1 MVPVVSFVGKS
12 KTGKTTL
19 LEGVIK
25 ELKQRGYRVGVI
37 KHAHHGFEMD
47 KPGTDSWRMAQAGS
61 DVVVV
66 SSPQR
71 AAVILQVNE
80 ELFLN
85 QMIPM
90 FSERVDIILTEG
102 YKQADTVKI
111 HVSNSGADHK
121 VPDVVDFLVSQINQ
135 SKSV

>member
-1 MVPVVSFVGKS
+1 MVPIVSFVGNSKS
-12 KTGKTTL
+12 GKTTL
-19 LEGVIK
+19 LESVIK

-66 SSPQR
+66 SSPHR
-71 AAVILQVNE
+71 AAVVLQVSE

-90 FSERVDIILTEG
+90 FSDRVDIVLTEG
-102 YKQADTVKI
+102 YKQADTVKV
-111 HVSNSGADHK
+111 HVSGSETANK
-121 VPDVVDFLVSQINQ
+121 VSEVVEFLISQINQ

>member
-1 MVPVVSFVGKS
+1 MVPIVSFVGDSKS
-12 KTGKTTL
+12 GKTTL
-19 LEGVIK
+19 LESVVK
-25 ELKQRGYRVGVI
+25 ELKRRGYRVGVI
-37 KHAHHGFEMD
+37 KHAHHGFEID

-71 AAVILQVNE
+71 AAVILQVSE

-90 FSERVDIILTEG
+90 FSDRVDIVLTEG
-102 YKQADTVKI
+102 YKQADTVEVN
-111 HVSNSGADHK
+111 VSGSETDNK
-121 VPDVVDFLVSQINQ
+121 VSEVVEFLVSQINQ